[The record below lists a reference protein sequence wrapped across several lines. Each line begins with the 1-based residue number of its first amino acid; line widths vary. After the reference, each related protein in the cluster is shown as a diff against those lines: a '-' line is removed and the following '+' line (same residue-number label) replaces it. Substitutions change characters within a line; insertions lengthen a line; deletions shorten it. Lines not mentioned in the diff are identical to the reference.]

1 MFVFSTILIVVDLL
15 FLSLG
20 ALLYIY
26 SSEIGLAIPSDADM
40 LFPNIA
46 LNSGLPEYVGILFII
61 GIIAAAYSSA
71 DSALTSL
78 TTSFCVDIIDFKKYN
93 SEKQIFIRK
102 YSHLL
107 LSLVLLGVIL
117 LFRSINDQSVIKSL
131 FTVAGYTYGPLLGL
145 YSFGMFTKINI
156 RDKLVPLIC
165 IVSPVI
171 CYFIKM
177 RFRPSHFPFTEPSAE
192 VDIGYKLENGR
203 IIVGEG
209 DKWLEILGCGMVH
222 PNVLKNAKVDPN
234 KFQGFAFGMG
244 IDRLAMLKYGIN
256 DLRSFFESDY
266 RWLNYFGF
274 DPLDVPTNYRG
285 LSRWS

>member
-1 MFVFSTILIVVDLL
+1 MRYPFSLDIVSASMCIKWIFV
-15 FLSLG
+15 
-20 ALLYIY
+20 IY
-26 SSEIGLAIPSDADM
+26 FIWI
-40 LFPNIA
+40 
-46 LNSGLPEYVGILFII
+46 FII

-78 TTSFCVDIIDFKKYN
+78 TTSFCVDIIDFKRYN

-145 YSFGMFTKINI
+145 YSLGMFTKINI

-177 RFRPSHFPFTEPSAE
+177 RFSS
-192 VDIGYKLENGR
+192 IGFELLIINGLITFLLLLICR
-203 IIVGEG
+203 
-209 DKWLEILGCGMVH
+209 
-222 PNVLKNAKVDPN
+222 KN
-234 KFQGFAFGMG
+234 
-244 IDRLAMLKYGIN
+244 
-256 DLRSFFESDY
+256 
-266 RWLNYFGF
+266 
-274 DPLDVPTNYRG
+274 
-285 LSRWS
+285 

>member
-1 MFVFSTILIVVDLL
+1 MAIVMTGLDQDQMQKNLSCKNLGEAKKNMFVFSTILIVVDLL

-177 RFRPSHFPFTEPSAE
+177 RFSS
-192 VDIGYKLENGR
+192 IGFELLIINGLITFLLLLICR
-203 IIVGEG
+203 
-209 DKWLEILGCGMVH
+209 
-222 PNVLKNAKVDPN
+222 KN
-234 KFQGFAFGMG
+234 
-244 IDRLAMLKYGIN
+244 
-256 DLRSFFESDY
+256 
-266 RWLNYFGF
+266 
-274 DPLDVPTNYRG
+274 
-285 LSRWS
+285 